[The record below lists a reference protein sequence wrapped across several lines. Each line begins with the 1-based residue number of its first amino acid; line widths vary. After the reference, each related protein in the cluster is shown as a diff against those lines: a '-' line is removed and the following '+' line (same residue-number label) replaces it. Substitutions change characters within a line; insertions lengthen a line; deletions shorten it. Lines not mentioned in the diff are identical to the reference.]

1 MDTKKKEKIEVI
13 ESAFAVVLWTVI
25 CFVVISVF
33 GSCTTSQNVEAKGRT
48 VIVTTD
54 TTVVNHGGYIKFQ
67 K

>member
-1 MDTKKKEKIEVI
+1 MNKKEKIEVI
-13 ESAFAVVLWTVI
+13 ESTFAVVLWIVI

>member
-1 MDTKKKEKIEVI
+1 MNRKEKIEVI
-13 ESAFAVVLWTVI
+13 ESTCAVVLWTVI

-33 GSCTTSQNVEAKGRT
+33 GSCTTSQKVEAKGRT

>member
-1 MDTKKKEKIEVI
+1 MNKKEKIEVI
-13 ESAFAVVLWTVI
+13 ESTFAVVLWTVI

-54 TTVVNHGGYIKFQ
+54 TTVVNHAGYIKFQ

>member
-1 MDTKKKEKIEVI
+1 MYKKEKIEVI
-13 ESAFAVVLWTVI
+13 ESTCAVILWTVI

>member
-1 MDTKKKEKIEVI
+1 MNKKEKIEVI
-13 ESAFAVVLWTVI
+13 ESTCAVVLWMVI

-54 TTVVNHGGYIKFQ
+54 TTVVNHGGYIKVQ

>member
-1 MDTKKKEKIEVI
+1 MSKKEKIEVV
-13 ESAFAVVLWTVI
+13 ESTVAIVLWTVI
-25 CFVVISVF
+25 SFVVISVF
-33 GSCTTSQNVEAKGRT
+33 GSCATSHNTEAKGRT

>member
-1 MDTKKKEKIEVI
+1 MTKKDKIEVA
-13 ESAFAVVLWTVI
+13 ESTFAVVLWTVI